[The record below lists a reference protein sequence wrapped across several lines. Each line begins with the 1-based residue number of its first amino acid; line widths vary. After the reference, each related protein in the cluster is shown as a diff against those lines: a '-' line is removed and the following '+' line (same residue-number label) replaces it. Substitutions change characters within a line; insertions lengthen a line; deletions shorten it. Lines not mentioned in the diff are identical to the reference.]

1 MLPARWMEL
10 FRADDGQTGSNCCKQ
25 ATEVCTLRKGLSMI
39 RTSPKLLLRSF
50 PGLNPQR
57 LPKGRAVSIGI
68 AFRCSDGIVV
78 CADTQITWQRHKDY
92 ERKVYHLSGIDWT
105 MASVYA
111 GNPHL
116 MKSFFVKFVELVN
129 ARPYGNAATIK
140 EMSEIVGTALC
151 FFDELDTDSTAL
163 NLLIGFVVPSK
174 EIGLFRTEGKVIS
187 SVLSS
192 FDYVGY
198 GDSSVV
204 RYLSRIMADKQEW
217 LNINQ
222 ALRVGTYWVLQ
233 AKRYIEDCGGDT
245 DAFVLGWDG
254 RMQTRSTMTY
264 NWEQHFLG
272 LENDLSKVIKTLGKE
287 SAKDD
292 EFEQR
297 LATLCSHL
305 RDQRRLFSF

>member
-1 MLPARWMEL
+1 M
-10 FRADDGQTGSNCCKQ
+10 
-25 ATEVCTLRKGLSMI
+25 V
-39 RTSPKLLLRSF
+39 
-50 PGLNPQR
+50 
-57 LPKGRAVSIGI
+57 
-68 AFRCSDGIVV
+68 
-78 CADTQITWQRHKDY
+78 
-92 ERKVYHLSGIDWT
+92 
-105 MASVYA
+105 SVYA

-116 MKSFFVKFVELVN
+116 MKSFFAKFRELVT
-129 ARPYGNAATIK
+129 ARPHGSTATVK
-140 EMSEIVGTALC
+140 ELSEIVGTALC

-174 EIGLFRTEGKVIS
+174 EISLFRTEGKVIS

-217 LNINQ
+217 LDINQ
-222 ALRVGTYWVLQ
+222 ALRIGTYWVLQ

-254 RMQTRSTMTY
+254 HMQTRSTMTY

-272 LENDLSKVIKTLGKE
+272 LENDMSKVLRTLGNE

-297 LATLCSHL
+297 LRTLCDHL
-305 RDQRRLFSF
+305 REQRRLFGF